1 MKFIHQ
7 HRSNILGTLKRHQVD
22 EAAVDFIKKRGRI
35 QIIHRATGSKFSYLR
50 VKQTTLDP
58 ISQGWKH
65 SEYYKIKYNQAKEAP
80 VESWSQVMEAFDRW
94 TRQLSSETQP

>member
-7 HRSNILGTLKRHQVD
+7 HRSNILNILKRYQID
-22 EAAVDFIKKRGRI
+22 ETAVDFIKKRGRI
-35 QIIHRATGSKFSYLR
+35 QIIHRASGRKFSYLR

-65 SEYYKIKYNQAKEAP
+65 SEYYKIKYHLAKEVP
-80 VESWSQVMEAFDRW
+80 VENWSQVMEAFDTW
-94 TRQLSSETQP
+94 SQQLSFEP